1 MSAQVYDEKPVPAS
15 KGAIVLFDGKSLS
28 DWTHTNA
35 RPATWTLADGM
46 MEVNIGSGDI
56 QTKQQFGDFELHLE
70 FWLPLMADKTSQA
83 RANSGVFLQ
92 GRYEIQ
98 VLDSYN
104 NETYAK
110 GECGAIYGLKSPDV
124 NAAKP
129 PEHWQTY
136 DVTFRAARFD
146 AGGKKT
152 EIARVTVLWNGV
164 KIHDNVEIGKPT
176 GGGTEE
182 GKLGLLRLQDHGNK
196 IRYRNIWMV
205 PKDVK

>member
-1 MSAQVYDEKPVPAS
+1 MSAQVYDEKPVPAP

-28 DWTHTNA
+28 DWTHTNG

-124 NAAKP
+124 NAARP
-129 PEHWQTY
+129 PDHWQTY

-152 EIARVTVLWNGV
+152 ENARVTVVWNGV
-164 KIHDNVEIGKPT
+164 KIHDNVEVEKPT

-182 GKLGLLRLQDHGNK
+182 DKRGPLRLQDHGNK
-196 IRYRNIWMV
+196 IRYRNIWIV